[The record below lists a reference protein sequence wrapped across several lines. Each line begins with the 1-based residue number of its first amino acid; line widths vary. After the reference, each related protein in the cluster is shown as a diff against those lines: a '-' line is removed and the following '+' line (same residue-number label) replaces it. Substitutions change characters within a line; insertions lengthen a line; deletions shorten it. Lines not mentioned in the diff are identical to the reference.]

1 LTKLGRLVKYS
12 LIKSLEEIYTHSIPI
27 KESQIVDE
35 LLARGK
41 KELSDEVMK
50 IMSVQKQTKAG

>member
-1 LTKLGRLVKYS
+1 MTKLGRLVKHG

-27 KESQIVDE
+27 NEAQIVDE
-35 LLARGK
+35 LMTKNK